1 MPTIT
6 LNIKDENATG
16 KILNEVKVSF
26 ANNLATVKDIIKA
39 RVFAEVDA
47 YNNRMPEYYKGLVQ
61 PGDAETTLNGYKMK
75 ARKKVDA
82 EAQITTA
89 LDAFYRNGYFV
100 LIDNI
105 QAEELDQMIVVN
117 EQTQISFVK
126 LTPLVGG

>member
-6 LNIKDENATG
+6 LNIKDETATG
-16 KILNEVKVSF
+16 KLLNEVKVSF
-26 ANNLATVKDIIKA
+26 ANNLTTVKEIIKA
-39 RVFAEVDA
+39 RVAAEVEA

-75 ARKKVDA
+75 ARKKVSA

-89 LDAFYRNGYFV
+89 LDAFYMNGYFV

-105 QAEELDQMIVVN
+105 QAEELEQMVVVN